1 MESSAA
7 ARVLGGKYRLI
18 RQLEQG
24 GMGSVWYAEHLV
36 LNSPVA
42 VKLLHLEDRES
53 APLVQRFLREA
64 QTAASLRSPHVVQI
78 LDYGVDEQTPFI
90 VMELLV
96 GESLA
101 RRLRRVGRLTPGE
114 TDVVITQVA
123 RAIGR
128 AHDAGVI
135 HRDLKPGNVFVVRD
149 AELELIKV
157 LDFGIAKAPAS
168 VGDNTQSG
176 TFLGTPAY
184 ASPEQVHGA
193 RSLDYRTDLWSLGV
207 ITFECLLGAR
217 PFAGDTFGAIVLS
230 VCSKPMPVPSSC
242 GVVPAGFDEWFAKAC
257 ARDPAER
264 FASARQAADA
274 LALICARGPTHDEK
288 SGTHGLAAGPG
299 PLVVGQAPT
308 VPDGEGASKVS
319 GSAVRALSRDTHTSI
334 AARTSPRRWLFL
346 AAGVVLVSVVFL
358 LRAALGPLESPPMA
372 EPAPA
377 ASPSGVRAAEPA
389 AAAPRGHADTPARAP
404 TPSANTERGSAATV
418 DVPDPGLRAS
428 AWTAA
433 ETQAEPAPK
442 PPAVPPPA
450 SGQRAKA
457 RSKAKAK
464 SASAASTAPAPA
476 VPTDHTVPTGHAV
489 PTSPAVQA
497 GESEFDLGL

>member
-7 ARVLGGKYRLI
+7 DRVLDGKYRLV

-42 VKLLHLEDRES
+42 IKLLHLEDRES
-53 APLVQRFLREA
+53 ASHVQRFLREA

-101 RRLRRVGRLTPGE
+101 RRLRRVGRLTPSE

-193 RSLDYRTDLWSLGV
+193 RALDYRTDLWSLGV
-207 ITFECLLGAR
+207 ITFECLLGTR

-230 VCSKPMPVPSSC
+230 VCSKPMPVPSSY
-242 GVVPAGFDEWFAKAC
+242 GAVPAGFDEWFAKAC

-274 LALICARGPTHDEK
+274 LSLICARGLTQEP
-288 SGTHGLAAGPG
+288 SGAHGLAAVPG
-299 PLVVGQAPT
+299 PLVAGQAPT
-308 VPDGEGASKVS
+308 VPDGKPAANVES
-319 GSAVRALSRDTHTSI
+319 SAVGVASRVT
-334 AARTSPRRWLFL
+334 RTSSAALRGSRRRLFL
-346 AAGVVLVSVVFL
+346 GVSVVLVGGALL
-358 LRAALGPLESPPMA
+358 LRASRGPLEAPSA
-372 EPAPA
+372 VESAPA
-377 ASPSGVRAAEPA
+377 ASAPGPPAAEPSTA
-389 AAAPRGHADTPARAP
+389 KMPIEPSPRAP
-404 TPSANTERGSAATV
+404 AAVAVPDTGALVSPSAAEM
-418 DVPDPGLRAS
+418 PGA
-428 AWTAA
+428 
-433 ETQAEPAPK
+433 PAQQ
-442 PPAVPPPA
+442 PPAVATEPQPA
-450 SGQRAKA
+450 GAKKSRARRK
-457 RSKAKAK
+457 SKAKAAPA
-464 SASAASTAPAPA
+464 ASAPPAPA
-476 VPTDHTVPTGHAV
+476 VKA
-489 PTSPAVQA
+489 S
-497 GESEFDLGL
+497 ESEFDLGL